1 MNTISI
7 FIDTSVL
14 FSAVQ
19 SKVGASARIM
29 GLCKKG
35 LIKGFISDYVI
46 AEAKRN
52 ARKLDQKQKQRLH
65 IFLQQG
71 KLKRAE
77 NPTVEEIKRYEVVI
91 KLKDAP
97 VVAAAMKSKV
107 DFLITLDTKDFKKQS
122 VQKVVKLLQILTPR
136 EFASTH
142 LV

>member
-1 MNTISI
+1 MNTITI

-19 SKVGASARIM
+19 SKIGASARII

-46 AEAKRN
+46 EEAKWN

-71 KLKRAE
+71 RLEKAE
-77 NPTVEEIKRYEVVI
+77 NPTTVEIKKYETVI

-97 VVAAAMKSKV
+97 VVAAAIKSKV
-107 DFLITLDTKDFKKQS
+107 DFLVTLDTRDFKKQS
-122 VQKVVKLLQILTPR
+122 IQKVLKSLKILTPR
-136 EFASTH
+136 EFVTTH
-142 LV
+142 L

>member
-1 MNTISI
+1 MSTISI

-52 ARKLDQKQKQRLH
+52 AQKLDQKQKQRLH

-71 KLKRAE
+71 RLDKAE
-77 NPTVEEIKRYEVVI
+77 TPTAEEIKQYEGVI

-97 VVAAAMKSKV
+97 VVAAAMKNKV
-107 DFLITLDTKDFKKQS
+107 DFLITLDTTDFKKQS
-122 VQKVVKLLQILTPR
+122 VREEVKPLQILTPR
-136 EFASTH
+136 EFVTTH
-142 LV
+142 A